1 MAKAFKFLSEQEI
14 LALAISLEEEDGR
27 TYADFAAALEKDYA
41 ATAQIFRTMQA
52 EESVHRGRLIEM
64 YRQRFGEHIP
74 VIHRGDVK
82 GFVPRKP
89 VWLVKNLG
97 LDYVRR
103 QAETMEVE
111 TRRFYLS
118 AAQRVTDAST
128 RKLLGD
134 LADAEIAHI
143 HAAEALEAKHLTP
156 GARQQED
163 QAQRRLFIMQIV
175 QPGLAGLMDG
185 SVSTLAPLFAAA
197 FATQQSHDAFVVG
210 LAASVG
216 AGISM
221 GFAEALSDD
230 GALTGRGHPWIR
242 GVVCGLMTTLGGIG
256 HTLPYLFPSFQIA
269 TGIAVGVVL
278 VELAV
283 ISWIRHKYMDSPLA
297 SASLQ
302 VAVGGALV
310 FAAGVL
316 IGKS

>member
-143 HAAEALEAKHLTP
+143 HAAEALEL
-156 GARQQED
+156 GADAVLVNTAIAVANDPNRMANAFKLAV
-163 QAQRRLFIMQIV
+163 QAGRTAYEI
-175 QPGLAGLMDG
+175 GLG
-185 SVSTLAPLFAAA
+185 SSSETAS
-197 FATQQSHDAFVVG
+197 ATSP
-210 LAASVG
+210 
-216 AGISM
+216 
-221 GFAEALSDD
+221 
-230 GALTGRGHPWIR
+230 LTGF
-242 GVVCGLMTTLGGIG
+242 LN
-256 HTLPYLFPSFQIA
+256 
-269 TGIAVGVVL
+269 
-278 VELAV
+278 
-283 ISWIRHKYMDSPLA
+283 
-297 SASLQ
+297 
-302 VAVGGALV
+302 
-310 FAAGVL
+310 
-316 IGKS
+316 